1 MCSITGSR
9 LIQVPPTPPPPSPL
23 CLSALAPAFQLR
35 RRPGVVTWS
44 SPTRGNQKHGLH
56 VGKFS
61 PLSRLSQLR
70 HSKTGP
76 CMPSGAAGLCLLF
89 RNFTDN
95 RSWLGDSTLANKPK
109 LKTNTPGWQDI
120 MTTTTNHK
128 STDPLPIN
136 VESFMVHSRT
146 NLIQH
151 STWEENPES
160 RQGTRQMGSGWG

>member
-1 MCSITGSR
+1 
-9 LIQVPPTPPPPSPL
+9 
-23 CLSALAPAFQLR
+23 
-35 RRPGVVTWS
+35 
-44 SPTRGNQKHGLH
+44 
-56 VGKFS
+56 
-61 PLSRLSQLR
+61 
-70 HSKTGP
+70 
-76 CMPSGAAGLCLLF
+76 MPSGAAGLCLLF

-160 RQGTRQMGSGWG
+160 GQGTRQMGSGWG

>member
-1 MCSITGSR
+1 M
-9 LIQVPPTPPPPSPL
+9 
-23 CLSALAPAFQLR
+23 
-35 RRPGVVTWS
+35 TWS

-61 PLSRLSQLR
+61 PLSRLSQLP

-109 LKTNTPGWQDI
+109 WKTNTPVRRHYNGLHQQPKWLIKPVLLSMSRPNKDFIKVLMEQEVGISVQGEARAIWEVGGAVRMVPDAAPGPAFSSGSDHLVWGFVHAWPDI
-120 MTTTTNHK
+120 RV
-128 STDPLPIN
+128 D
-136 VESFMVHSRT
+136 
-146 NLIQH
+146 
-151 STWEENPES
+151 
-160 RQGTRQMGSGWG
+160 GSV